1 MRRGP
6 GRIKKKKECFPEI
19 SRNHVSPQML
29 ENKREEVLPESKST
43 FTSEDAPPLTEIT
56 QRKK

>member
-6 GRIKKKKECFPEI
+6 GRIKKKECFPEI
-19 SRNHVSPQML
+19 SRNHVSPRML

-43 FTSEDAPPLTEIT
+43 FASEDAPPLTEIT
-56 QRKK
+56 ERKK